1 MVSGTISLPSSG
13 CFSPFPHGT
22 RPLSVSRECLA
33 LPDGPG
39 GFAQGSSCPA
49 LLRIPLRR
57 LKLRI
62 RGCHPLRRD
71 FPDASPRFDRPTS
84 WSYYPGG
91 AHKHSPRFGLVPV
104 RSPLLGES
112 LLFSFPA
119 GTKMF
124 QFPALASA
132 TNCYGWQPCGCR
144 VVPFGNPGVKGRLRL
159 TRDYRSLPRP
169 SSPPRAKA
177 SAVRPSTL
185 LMPGSLTASRPQSPV
200 YLSFFTSPQE
210 LTTSLP
216 SEPSAYAFAF
226 ASICENLM
234 LD

>member
-1 MVSGTISLPSSG
+1 M
-13 CFSPFPHGT
+13 
-22 RPLSVSRECLA
+22 
-33 LPDGPG
+33 PDGPG
-39 GFAQGSSCPA
+39 GFTQDSSCPA
-49 LLRIPLRR
+49 LLRIPLPEAS
-57 LKLRI
+57 LRV
-62 RGCHPLRRD
+62 RGCHPLWPD
-71 FPDASPRFDRPTS
+71 FPDRSARDATWMLR
-84 WSYYPGG
+84 SYYPGG
-91 AHKHSPRFGLVPV
+91 AVTPPVWAVPRSLATT
-104 RSPLLGES
+104 GES

-132 TNCYGWQPCGCR
+132 TKHCGWQPCGCR

-216 SEPSAYAFAF
+216 SVPSAFAYAFASLRKPD
-226 ASICENLM
+226 A
-234 LD
+234 

>member
-1 MVSGTISLPSSG
+1 MPRATQDTIRLRLASHTGLSPSAV
-13 CFSPFPHGT
+13 
-22 RPLSVSRECLA
+22 PLSRGFRSRDVV
-33 LPDGPG
+33 PRHGPTT
-39 GFAQGSSCPA
+39 PV
-49 LLRIPLRR
+49 
-57 LKLRI
+57 
-62 RGCHPLRRD
+62 
-71 FPDASPRFDRPTS
+71 RPEPH
-84 WSYYPGG
+84 W
-91 AHKHSPRFGLVPV
+91 FGLFPV

-132 TNCYGWQPCGCR
+132 TKYCGWQPCGCR

-185 LMPGSLTASRPQSPV
+185 LMPGSPLPTREGSPV
-200 YLSFFTSPQE
+200 YLSFFTSPQA

-216 SEPSAYAFAF
+216 SVPSAFAF
-226 ASICENLM
+226 DFAYLSICENLM
-234 LD
+234 LDLNLLVFNYCHSMS